1 MPFLRV
7 SPDLTKGTFDWIQYH
22 HQQHTIGPAMNQL
35 RDHTVIDAGSKSS
48 FSQRERADQ
57 DPMPSHAFRAMAL
70 LDVRGLTVATAR
82 PGTRGRAATPG
93 EQEVSRVALTLMQ
106 GESLA
111 LVGESGS
118 GMTATALAIAGLLP
132 PTMTVTNGSILF
144 NGQELVGLSRRAQ
157 ARLLGANIGYLPPD
171 LLGFLDPT
179 RTILSQLATPLR
191 RRLGLD
197 RPAAR
202 ARTLKALARV
212 GLDNPEVV
220 ALSYPGDLSPVVIQR
235 VAVAAALSLDP
246 ELLIAAIPA
255 HARPLADLLRLVR
268 ALQSKHQFALILVTD
283 DVGVAAECCERI
295 AVLQAG
301 RIIEQGSVD
310 ELLESPQHP
319 HTQRMLDARQPYT
332 LSPADLAP
340 GARSGVPEVVA
351 LHSVGASAF
360 YHGAGTLAG

>member
-1 MPFLRV
+1 
-7 SPDLTKGTFDWIQYH
+7 
-22 HQQHTIGPAMNQL
+22 MNQL

-82 PGTRGRAATPG
+82 PGTRDRAATPG

-106 GESLA
+106 GEAVA

-132 PTMTVTNGSILF
+132 PTKTVTNGSILF

-171 LLGFLDPT
+171 LLGSLDPT

-212 GLDNPEVV
+212 GLDSPEVV

-235 VAVAAALSLDP
+235 VAVAAALSIDP
-246 ELLIAAIPA
+246 ELLIAAIPADPA

-268 ALQSKHQFALILVTD
+268 ALQSKLQFALILVTD

-301 RIIEQGSVD
+301 RIVEQSSVH

-351 LHSVGASAF
+351 LHSVSASAF
-360 YHGAGTLAG
+360 YHGAGTG